1 MVKKLNRQ
9 EIENLMPHG
18 EPFLFIDSAEIGIGE
33 AKMRYKIRDDEYFFK
48 GHFKDNPVFPGT
60 LMFEAIGQL
69 GVLYL
74 LSSDDPAIEKP
85 VDRKKIFFM

>member
-33 AKMRYKIRDDEYFFK
+33 AKMRYKIRDDEYFLR
-48 GHFKDNPVFPGT
+48 GT
-60 LMFEAIGQL
+60 SRTIPYFQA
-69 GVLYL
+69 
-74 LSSDDPAIEKP
+74 
-85 VDRKKIFFM
+85 R

>member
-33 AKMRYKIRDDEYFFK
+33 AKMR
-48 GHFKDNPVFPGT
+48 
-60 LMFEAIGQL
+60 
-69 GVLYL
+69 
-74 LSSDDPAIEKP
+74 
-85 VDRKKIFFM
+85 